1 MGSSLLTEK
10 VMQILKLCLAFSI
23 LHLVTSKHVGC
34 YWGTWAYSKF
44 GLGTFWPEDVPVEL
58 CDVIYYGFGNVL
70 NNTYEMCSYDPWFD
84 LGEPEFSD
92 PSIPNC
98 ILERDGEEWPP
109 GCMTT
114 GGLEYCHEDGIRRA
128 VDLKQKNPNLK
139 VIFSVGGYNA
149 GGWIFSQLSQTEE
162 RRLMF
167 IQSVIHFLK
176 HFKLDGLDLD
186 WEYPALDLVTGNP
199 TGPNDK
205 EHLTELVKEL
215 RFFFDIEGFLLT
227 GAFAIDPAKAAN
239 AYDLPA
245 IVDSFDWF
253 NLMAYDYGGPWDPYT
268 STDAP
273 LYKRPSEDDPN
284 NERYRFNMNDGV
296 QYYISQGVPPE
307 KISLGL
313 HSEAKAWILDDPEM
327 NGLDCPASPAPNMT
341 YSQQEGWLTYYEIL
355 QFFYNETIEDP
366 LWSDLKPGIENW
378 NIVSGEENGCQLSP
392 YAYQGK
398 YWVSY
403 DDEDSIGRKARYA
416 NHYGLLGA
424 FIWEIDTDNFKGMF
438 GKRPFTLLQ
447 AVNDAIESGRGLEE
461 HELLENIYP
470 RCEPLAKSCKVK

>member
-1 MGSSLLTEK
+1 M
-10 VMQILKLCLAFSI
+10 
-23 LHLVTSKHVGC
+23 TSKHVGC

-284 NERYRFNMNDGV
+284 NERYRFNMHDGV